1 MRETNADLR
10 TAIPPST
17 RLLKAAPKNDVVTID
32 VTPNLAALSGST
44 LVDAIGQIVL
54 TATGV
59 TGVTGVLITI
69 GDEPHPWPLPDGS
82 TSTEPLERS
91 DYESLLPAH
100 NTPVTDPVP
109 VTDVVDH
116 HGRGDA
122 RAGDDHDD
130 HHHRSAATDR
140 GADGRADRTST
151 GHRGAAG
158 HRGPRRR
165 RAQLSGRRTAR
176 PRYDASR
183 RDRHE

>member
-10 TAIPPST
+10 TAIPSST
-17 RLLKAAPKNDVVTID
+17 RLLKAAPNNNIVTID

-109 VTDVVDH
+109 VTDAPTTTVAVTLAPETTTTTTTTTAPPPTAAPTAAPIEPPPDTEAPPDT
-116 HGRGDA
+116 GDPA
-122 RAGDDHDD
+122 VG
-130 HHHRSAATDR
+130 
-140 GADGRADRTST
+140 GAN
-151 GHRGAAG
+151 
-158 HRGPRRR
+158 
-165 RAQLSGRRTAR
+165 
-176 PRYDASR
+176 
-183 RDRHE
+183 